1 MDERIKIELGRLVLN
16 PTSIT
21 QKILKKSMLFNNIV
35 VGNKGIGKSINYRH
49 FGFLSEA
56 KLQYYLQ

>member
-21 QKILKKSMLFNNIV
+21 QRILKESMKFDKMV